1 MARMVSPP
9 TAEHPF
15 GAFVCSR
22 GSSQRRAALAA
33 AMDAP
38 ERYLL
43 FGLDDLT
50 ARGVGAR
57 HNLERP
63 SGASAWA
70 RLADSGLNHFVRR
83 GGGYGGDF
91 YSVLPSLRHLN
102 AADVVFST
110 VDTVGLP
117 LVLLRRAGLVR

>member
-1 MARMVSPP
+1 MARMVSPT
-9 TAEHPF
+9 TAERPF
-15 GAFVCSR
+15 DAFVCYRESA
-22 GSSQRRAALAA
+22 QRRAALAA

-43 FGLDDLT
+43 FGLDELT
-50 ARGVGAR
+50 ARGVRAR

-63 SGASAWA
+63 PGAPAWA
-70 RLADSGLNHFVRR
+70 RVADSGLNRFVRR

-91 YSVLPSLRHLN
+91 YSVLPSLRPLN

-110 VDTVGLP
+110 
-117 LVLLRRAGLVR
+117 